1 MNLPFQLIFLII
13 MVLLT
18 SLSSSKIYA
27 QNTLQLINSEKATRL
42 SKYIKVF
49 KEQNAPLT
57 IEQIRKRKSE
67 FERTS
72 DNPNY
77 GVSDKGIWL
86 NSTFSNVTDAQEWV
100 VDIGFSHLEKVDF
113 YLLTG
118 TELLLTSNQGNTRA
132 EQQFRF
138 PTFKVV
144 LPYATP
150 IDLFIRIEA
159 ANTNVIAPIDIQ
171 SYKKYMRSSFWDNL
185 LWGLFYGG
193 LLVLAIYNLVL
204 YISNRELSLLAY
216 VGYICSAIIWQFIW
230 GGHLAMVFPSGITP
244 WLNQHLD
251 LIFILIGTMSGLF
264 SYSFLNAKQT
274 APRIAPLITLS
285 ITIFGVLG
293 FCSIFNIIPQLW
305 QNLIVNIVGIIAI
318 LIYLAAG
325 AESYLNHFRPARY
338 FIGAWTILAICAL
351 FGMLSLVDILPTNL
365 FTSYCFQVGI
375 FIEAGL
381 FSIALMD
388 KSRGQLESEV
398 QQATND
404 LRNNLE
410 FIEEQN
416 ARLDIARKDAIN
428 ASQIKSQFLANMSHE
443 IRTPLNAILGFS
455 KELTDIPLPTDKLE
469 HVRIINSAADSLLR
483 IVNDV
488 LDVSKIE
495 AGKLQISN
503 QPFSPNELLEDT
515 VNVMSKS
522 AQQKQLEF
530 IFRLSPLPE
539 KLVGDAQRIQQ
550 VLINL
555 LGNALKFTSNGHICL
570 TASGELLEHN
580 IYQLQFL
587 VEDTGIGISQQDRKK
602 LFSAFSQIDD
612 AASRSY
618 QGTGLGLVI
627 CQQLV
632 QLMGGKID
640 LTSSPGKGSCFAVTL
655 RTNLLNKVD
664 SFAQNQYWKDLSVG
678 IFDNY
683 SLSKRSLDDLLTH
696 AGAKP
701 IYFESLSDPE
711 QKVDALFVSIPQSEM
726 NQRDSILDSI
736 QPDQFEQLVLLY
748 SGPNPEF
755 IPEHLKPKLAATL
768 RLPLTISKL
777 ASITSNTSIVAV
789 NHAQKSLHSLP
800 AVRVLAV
807 DDMEM
812 NLRLLNTW
820 LKSSSLQL
828 TLSYSGEEAVKLCN
842 ENEYDLILMDVQMP
856 TMDGLMASRLI
867 RKTKLNIGTPIV
879 AVTAH
884 ALKEEQER
892 LLASGMDDYL
902 PKPINLQGLIELI
915 LKWCGQQKENAQQP
929 IAVDWTLAINRAN
942 QNVEAAQD
950 LFNAFV
956 QQLPEMING
965 ISTSR
970 DACDVKT
977 LQALVHK
984 LHGVCCYTG
993 VPELQAL
1000 CDEVESALKR
1010 DEHQWALERVND
1022 LIAEAERV
1030 KLFEVNFNPP

>member
-1 MNLPFQLIFLII
+1 MNLPFRHLLLIF
-13 MVLLT
+13 MVLLAT
-18 SLSSSKIYA
+18 LSCSKIYA
-27 QNTLQLINSEKATRL
+27 QSALQLINSEQATRL
-42 SKYIKVF
+42 SNHIKILR
-49 KEQNAPLT
+49 EQNNPLS
-57 IEQIRKRKSE
+57 IEQIRARKSE
-67 FERTS
+67 FKMAS
-72 DNPNY
+72 ANPNY
-77 GVSDKGIWL
+77 GIFARGIWL
-86 NSTFSNVTDAQEWV
+86 HSAFSNVTDAQEWV
-100 VDIGFSHLEKVDF
+100 VDIGFSHLDKVDF
-113 YLLTG
+113 YLLSG
-118 TELLLTSNQGNTRA
+118 DELLASSDQGTLRA
-132 EQQFRF
+132 GQQYRF
-138 PTFKVV
+138 PTFKIE

-159 ANTNVIAPIDIQ
+159 ANTNIIAPIDIQ
-171 SYKKYMRSSFWDNL
+171 SYTKHMRSSFWDNL

-193 LLVLAIYNLVL
+193 LFILALYNLVL
-204 YISNRELSLLAY
+204 YISNKELSLLAY
-216 VGYICSAIIWQFIW
+216 VGYVCSALIWQFIW
-230 GGHLAMVFPSGITP
+230 GGHLAMVFPNGITP
-244 WLNQHLD
+244 WLSLHVD
-251 LIFILIGTMSGLF
+251 LIFVLIGTTSGLF
-264 SYSFLNAKQT
+264 TYSFLEAKQT
-274 APRIAPLITLS
+274 APKTAPLITSS
-285 ITIFGVLG
+285 IVIFAILG
-293 FCSIFNIIPQLW
+293 FCSIFNIIPMLW
-305 QNLIVNIVGIIAI
+305 QNFTVHIVGIAAI

-325 AESYLNHFRPARY
+325 VESYINRFRPARY
-338 FIGAWTILAICAL
+338 FIVAWSILAVCAL
-351 FGMLSLVDILPTNL
+351 FGMLSLIGILPTNL
-365 FTSYCFQVGI
+365 LTTYCFQVGV
-375 FIEAGL
+375 FLEAGL

-388 KSRGQLESEV
+388 KSRGLLESEV

-410 FIEEQN
+410 YIEEQN

-455 KELTDIPLPTDKLE
+455 KELTGIPLPTDKLE

-515 VNVMSKS
+515 VNIMSKS

-530 IFRLSPLPE
+530 IFRFSPMPE
-539 KLVGDAQRIQQ
+539 KLIGDTHRIQQ

-555 LGNALKFTSNGHICL
+555 LGNALKFTSGGHICL
-570 TASGELLEHN
+570 TASGKLLEHN

-587 VEDTGIGISQQDRKK
+587 VEDTGIGISRQDRKK

-612 AASRSY
+612 ATSRSY

-627 CQQLV
+627 CQELV
-632 QLMGGKID
+632 HLMGGRID
-640 LTSSPGKGSCFAVTL
+640 LTSSPGKGSCFSVTI

-664 SFAQNQYWKDLSVG
+664 SFAQNQYWQNLHVG

-683 SLSKRSLDDLLTH
+683 LLSKRSLNDLLTH

-701 IYFESLSDPE
+701 SYFESLSDSQ
-711 QKVDALFVSIPQSEM
+711 QKVDTLFVSLPQTEI
-726 NQRDSILDSI
+726 NQRESILNSI
-736 QPDQFEQLVLLY
+736 HPDQFEQLVLLY

-755 IPEHLKPKLAATL
+755 IPEHLKPKLTATL

-777 ASITSNTSIVAV
+777 ASITNNTSIIAV
-789 NHAQKSLHSLP
+789 NHAHDSLHTLP
-800 AVRVLAV
+800 PVRVLAV

-812 NLRLLNTW
+812 NLRLLSTW
-820 LKSSSLQL
+820 LGSSALQL
-828 TLSYSGEEAVKLCN
+828 TLSYSGEDAVKLCS

-856 TMDGLMASRLI
+856 SMDGLMASKLI
-867 RKTKLNIGTPIV
+867 RKTELNLGTPIV

-902 PKPINLQGLIELI
+902 PKPINLQDLIKLI
-915 LKWCGQQKENAQQP
+915 IRWCGGQEDQEQQSS
-929 IAVDWTLAINRAN
+929 AVDWALAIDRAN
-942 QNVEAAQD
+942 QNVEAARE
-950 LFNAFV
+950 LFDAFV
-956 QQLPEMING
+956 KQLPEMISE
-965 ISTSR
+965 ISANR
-970 DACDVKT
+970 DACDADT
-977 LQALVHK
+977 LQASVHK

-993 VPELQAL
+993 VPELQSL

-1010 DEHQWALERVND
+1010 DEHQWAFERTND

-1030 KLFEVNFNPP
+1030 TSVERSVH